1 MNVNRTPIINTAI
14 IWNREGGC
22 KELSQLKSD
31 LWSAPT
37 NSMSLYTLKA
47 NLSELIKNLILIR
60 FQGTWRS
67 IVGGSS
73 KQIYI
78 FSFTNELWW
87 SCLSFF
93 RCINAFQAQFMIFF
107 RGWGWGY
114 FFPHNLNFSKFQ
126 CLFPISSL
134 CVNSITL
141 LKKFQEWDA
150 DPFTLLLDPCMLSFK

>member
-93 RCINAFQAQFMIFF
+93 KCINAFQAQFMIFF
-107 RGWGWGY
+107 RGWGGGGGVGVLFSPQPE
-114 FFPHNLNFSKFQ
+114 FFEIPVSVSHK
-126 CLFPISSL
+126 
-134 CVNSITL
+134 
-141 LKKFQEWDA
+141 
-150 DPFTLLLDPCMLSFK
+150 FTLC